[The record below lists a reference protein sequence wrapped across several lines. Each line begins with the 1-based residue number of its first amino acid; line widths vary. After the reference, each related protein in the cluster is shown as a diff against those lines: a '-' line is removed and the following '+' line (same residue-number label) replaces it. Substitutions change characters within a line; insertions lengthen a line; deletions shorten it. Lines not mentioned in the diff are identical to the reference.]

1 MGTGRA
7 QGTPCWALAAVI
19 LQMDCL
25 SCCAAAWSQCH
36 SSSSPGCGGVP
47 WWQEGQA
54 SAWGASSGGES
65 RLCVHSRLLQLI
77 AACEAKQVFDIL
89 SASAL
94 LLESKDKCSLS
105 TGEKP
110 GENLR

>member
-1 MGTGRA
+1 M
-7 QGTPCWALAAVI
+7 
-19 LQMDCL
+19 LQ
-25 SCCAAAWSQCH
+25 S
-36 SSSSPGCGGVP
+36 G
-47 WWQEGQA
+47 A
-54 SAWGASSGGES
+54 SATPGAALGAGVFSGGRKAGQVPGEPAVGGN
-65 RLCVHSRLLQLI
+65 LTCVFHFHLLQLI